1 MTFKLHPSIHF
12 LYLLNQ
18 LVGSRGGLSQQSLG
32 ERQGTPWTDRQS
44 ITGPHRDE
52 RDKQP
57 HTCSYSLLGTILE
70 TPINLTCMFLDGGRK
85 PEYPEITHAYT
96 GRTWTQ
102 KGPSMFLRSWTWNP
116 LAVRRRWFKLQFF
129 QIQSANN
136 ATVLFPDQYH
146 QAFPCVVTRSVY
158 VYVLL

>member
-1 MTFKLHPSIHF
+1 VKNVCKIQSKNIHYVNLENNQFIVNVIYLLFTIILERIMGTFKHNSTVLNSVHPSIHF

-96 GRTWTQ
+96 GRT
-102 KGPSMFLRSWTWNP
+102 
-116 LAVRRRWFKLQFF
+116 
-129 QIQSANN
+129 
-136 ATVLFPDQYH
+136 
-146 QAFPCVVTRSVY
+146 
-158 VYVLL
+158 